1 MNKKDTIYIDIDD
14 DITSIIDKVRS
25 SKEQIVALVLPKRAS
40 VFQSTVNMKLLKK
53 VSTQANKKPVLITSE
68 PALLPL
74 AGAAKIH
81 TAPNLQSKPEIP
93 PAAEVPTDTPL
104 AEEDAG
110 EVDMDPSTPIGKAMG
125 EEAEEEAEIDNTP
138 PGPSSTAAENSAS
151 SNAKKSSRKPKV
163 PNFKKFRKWI
173 ILGGIALVLLIAF
186 IVWAIFFAPKATVT
200 VQTETSDLAKTVDF
214 IADTEADSID
224 LDNSV
229 LPAMSQEL
237 EKTETEEIP
246 ATGQEDKGKKASG
259 SVTLK
264 NCSSSVNPVT
274 IPSGTG
280 VSSGGLTYLTKQSVT
295 LPASSFDGQQA
306 CTTQTRNVGVTAQ
319 ESGGQYNS
327 GAKSYSV
334 AGNSGV
340 IASGSAMT
348 GGTTNIVKIVSQE
361 DINRAKELL
370 EAKEEDATGELQEAL
385 EDEGYVAIVETLSS
399 NSQFSA
405 SPKAG
410 TEASETTVVAT
421 MTHTMLGVKE
431 DDLKEL
437 IEKSVEEDIDTQTQS
452 VLGFGINEATFAIDE
467 ESGEEGVSATMQ
479 TTLVIGPELN
489 QEQIKTDIAGKN
501 RDEAEQILR
510 ERPGFSDSNIDT
522 SPFWV
527 GSVPTNIEKID
538 IVIEESDG
546 SAVEE

>member
-1 MNKKDTIYIDIDD
+1 MNKKDTIYIDVDD

-53 VSTQANKKPVLITSE
+53 VSTQASKQPVLITSE

-93 PAAEVPTDTPL
+93 PATEVPTETSP

-110 EVDMDPSTPIGKAMG
+110 EVDMDPATPIGKAMG
-125 EEAEEEAEIDNTP
+125 DEPEEEAEIDNTP
-138 PGPSSTAAENSAS
+138 PGPSRSANKSSTASG
-151 SNAKKSSRKPKV
+151 AKKSSKKPKV

-173 ILGGIALVLLIAF
+173 ILGGVALALLIAF

-214 IADTEADSID
+214 IADAEADSIN
-224 LDNSV
+224 LDNST
-229 LPAMSQEL
+229 LPAKSQKL
-237 EKTETEEIP
+237 EKTETEEVP
-246 ATGQEDKGKKASG
+246 ATGQQDKGKKANG
-259 SVTLK
+259 TVDLK
-264 NCSSSVNPVT
+264 NCAFGSGKTT

-280 VSSGGLTYLTKQSVT
+280 ISSGGLTYLTQKSVT
-295 LPASSFDGQQA
+295 LPGDSFDSGS
-306 CTTQTRNVGVTAQ
+306 CSTPTVSVPVRAQ
-319 ESGGQYNS
+319 ESGEQYNAGS
-327 GAKSYSV
+327 KSYTVNGYKDVV
-334 AGNSGV
+334 AV
-340 IASGSAMT
+340 GSAMT

-370 EAKEEDATGELQEAL
+370 EAKEKDATGELSEEL

-410 TEASETTVVAT
+410 TEASEATVVAT

-437 IEKSVEEDIDTQTQS
+437 IEKSVEEDIDTETQS
-452 VLGFGINEATFAIDE
+452 VLGFGIKEATFEISE
-467 ESGEEGVSATMQ
+467 ESSEDGTSVTMQ

-510 ERPGFSDSNIDT
+510 ERPGFSDSNIET

-546 SAVEE
+546 TTVEE